1 MEWVEIIEPRTK
13 EHMYANLT
21 TGECVWDPPP
31 GVSVK
36 RTTDNQWWELF
47 DHKTSRFYYYNAATQ
62 RTVWHRPPNCDI
74 IPLAKLQTLK
84 QNTQVKSPS
93 QDSASSKAGDESLSS
108 SQNGPSTD
116 HARPTAKKE
125 SVSTQTPSRSAMSRN
140 ERNGSSAGSGTRR
153 SLEKHQDSPRPS
165 SGGGSST
172 AMAGTGTGTQT
183 GSTSPVPSPRP
194 HRRHHHHQHHSH
206 QCGSSCGSVNKHGHG
221 PPNVSDEDV
230 DAAQQLEPLGQL
242 SAAQQQQQQRKVRR
256 GTSHGGWYSRH
267 GKSQDSGRSSDSS
280 TLSLSKRSDKLGSSA
295 GSGPLGGSSL
305 TSPLRATAASG
316 RRPTLDPTPMEF
328 GMGSTSSTPL
338 SSRKKG
344 ASGGSS
350 SGVGVGGGLELSRQ
364 RSLDSETSPVSAVM
378 GSAGLSMGSNSTSTT
393 PTPVRSHKPND
404 LFYRDGSLS
413 RSLSFM
419 QQRRPQTAR
428 GQGPLF
434 DLWSPQREHQLLS
447 GANSESAPGV
457 DSLCTPMINRKQRSF
472 ESGGS
477 GGSTGNSKASRVYH
491 HHSQL
496 DSPKLQHL
504 TSQQQQQQQPRQQRP
519 LGSSASFRTSSST
532 GSGGRDAP
540 RQFGGSFGSDSSPS
554 PKRESKE
561 QRDSLGRVLRSTDSS
576 PHSAGDSGLATTG
589 SRASQDSRTKTTA
602 GTKSSPSSSPPSTAA
617 APSAMAISSSQPS
630 ASSAMADSNAAA
642 EAAGGP
648 LYDPVPLY
656 SNIDYNYY
664 MDSKA
669 QAHLLP
675 LQQYILEQA
684 KLSGYRFG
692 DSSPIAEDEGAG
704 VGTTDH
710 FRSDDE
716 EDHDSL
722 RHRLRV
728 PTHLRPPEHDDSDD
742 FADDEGMSNVED
754 SSSLEYLDESQYL
767 EEDDHYTQFLL
778 PPAPPHRQQSK
789 TLLHHFGP
797 GSGPNPSGY
806 SADVIVEPEYTEAD
820 PGISGGTYRSLP
832 DGPMASGPIVSSSN
846 SSALMHSGSTSSL
859 RPRPKESMMIHPS
872 SSLYSPVM
880 DRAGPFAM
888 EGFRQSIEPVIA
900 ATPSSKTSPLQ
911 RSSSTLGPNGKGPTT
926 PTDGDIQK
934 YAQSHCNIHKKGLF
948 RKNLSI
954 RDMLSFSKD
963 AIRKPMLPLED
974 KTLKKEACDLFK
986 LVQIYMG
993 DRKCKP
999 GMTCNSV
1006 ALELCNHAW
1015 NKPSLRD
1022 ELYLHVCRQTTENP
1036 RKESLRRGWELMAV
1050 CLYFFPPSPK
1060 LEPYLDGY
1068 INRHRDPSLNFTEV
1082 AKWPIH
1088 VQVSHYA
1095 TISCRRLLRIGAS
1108 GRRQERKPTLEE
1120 IEQARLQIFRPS
1132 MFGNTLEEIM
1142 MVQRDRF
1149 PHRKLPW
1156 IQTTLSEEI
1165 LRLQGAQTEGI
1176 FRVPAD
1182 VDEVNS
1188 LKNRM
1193 DQWEVCPVSDAH
1205 VPASLLKL
1213 WYREL
1218 YESLIPD
1225 ELYQDCVQYCA
1236 DPERAVAIVHRLP
1249 EFHRLVLSYLIRFLQ
1264 IFSQTEVSSV
1274 TKMDASNLA
1283 MVMAPNCLRC
1293 NASDPKIIFDNARKE
1308 MAFIRTLIQHLDT
1321 SFMEGVV

>member
-1 MEWVEIIEPRTK
+1 M
-13 EHMYANLT
+13 
-21 TGECVWDPPP
+21 
-31 GVSVK
+31 
-36 RTTDNQWWELF
+36 
-47 DHKTSRFYYYNAATQ
+47 
-62 RTVWHRPPNCDI
+62 
-74 IPLAKLQTLK
+74 
-84 QNTQVKSPS
+84 
-93 QDSASSKAGDESLSS
+93 
-108 SQNGPSTD
+108 
-116 HARPTAKKE
+116 
-125 SVSTQTPSRSAMSRN
+125 
-140 ERNGSSAGSGTRR
+140 
-153 SLEKHQDSPRPS
+153 
-165 SGGGSST
+165 
-172 AMAGTGTGTQT
+172 TGTGTQT
-183 GSTSPVPSPRP
+183 CSTSPVASPRP
-194 HRRHHHHQHHSH
+194 HRRHHHHHHHHNHHNH
-206 QCGSSCGSVNKHGHG
+206 QCGSTSGSINKHGHCQH
-221 PPNVSDEDV
+221 PQSDEDV
-230 DAAQQLEPLGQL
+230 DEAHLEPLAQL
-242 SAAQQQQQQRKVRR
+242 SAQQQQQQRKVRR
-256 GTSHGGWYSRH
+256 GTSHGGWYNRH

-305 TSPLRATAASG
+305 TSPLRGTPSSG
-316 RRPTLDPTPMEF
+316 RRPTLDPPPLEF
-328 GMGSTSSTPL
+328 GIGSTASTPL

-344 ASGGSS
+344 SGGSS
-350 SGVGVGGGLELSRQ
+350 GGGGVGGGGSGSGGGGMELSRQ
-364 RSLDSETSPVSAVM
+364 RSLDSETSPVSGLM
-378 GSAGLSMGSNSTSTT
+378 GSAGLLMGSSSTSTT

-477 GGSTGNSKASRVYH
+477 GGSTGKPARVY

-504 TSQQQQQQQPRQQRP
+504 SSSSSQQQQQQQPRQQRP

-532 GSGGRDAP
+532 GSGGRDHP
-540 RQFGGSFGSDSSPS
+540 RQYGGPGGSFGSDSSPS

-589 SRASQDSRTKTTA
+589 SRASQDSRTKTSA
-602 GTKSSPSSSPPSTAA
+602 GTKSSPSSSS
-617 APSAMAISSSQPS
+617 PSAQLGASAMGNLSSSSQPS
-630 ASSAMADSNAAA
+630 SASAMAADANGSAV
-642 EAAGGP
+642 EASGGP
-648 LYDPVPLY
+648 VYDPVPLY

-664 MDSKA
+664 LDSKA

-692 DSSPIAEDEGAG
+692 DSSPIAEDGGGG
-704 VGTTDH
+704 VGGGGGGRTGADH

-716 EDHDSL
+716 EENDSL

-728 PTHLRPPEHDDSDD
+728 PTHLHPPEHDDSDD

-806 SADVIVEPEYTEAD
+806 TVSADVIVEPEYTEAD

-832 DGPMASGPIVSSSN
+832 DGPMASGSVVSPN

-888 EGFRQSIEPVIA
+888 EGFRQSVDSAIPA
-900 ATPSSKTSPLQ
+900 PSSKTSPLQ

-926 PTDGDIQK
+926 PTEGDIEK
-934 YAQSHCNIHKKGLF
+934 YAQSHLNIHKKGLF

-954 RDMLSFSKD
+954 RDMLSWSKD
-963 AIRKPMLPLED
+963 PIRKPMLPLED

-999 GMTCNSV
+999 GMMCNSV

-1015 NKPSLRD
+1015 NKPALRD

-1068 INRHRDPSLNFTEV
+1068 INRHRDPGLNFTEV

-1095 TISCRRLLRIGAS
+1095 TISCRRLMRIGAA
-1108 GRRQERKPTLEE
+1108 GRRHERKPTLEE

-1142 MVQRDRF
+1142 MVQRDGF

-1193 DQWEVCPVSDAH
+1193 DQWELCPVSDAH

-1293 NASDPKIIFDNARKE
+1293 NASDPKVIFDNARKE